1 MTILLLKEGWEPDKD
16 TSTTFEKICEAL
28 NTLEED
34 HTILWM
40 ARCRLG
46 TGDVVLVASN
56 KGISYRA
63 IITKKKLLSTA
74 ISMTDSSK
82 YPDTYMRVFRQFE
95 WQRISGIEEKGK
107 NKGIVRVFVKKH
119 DRKGNPQLDRKGEF
133 KVVRLEFKV
142 KKHKDDDKN
151 AFRKRQE
158 SFFALFDET
167 FRNSSSKTT

>member
-40 ARCRLG
+40 G
-46 TGDVVLVASN
+46 N